1 MFCFSVTQ
9 LIKNP
14 VTDHLPTGCRKIC
27 MTYAADKCV
36 KPTEL
41 VPDDKPIAIVI
52 GAIAIGSVRRLSKKA
67 LL

>member
-1 MFCFSVTQ
+1 
-9 LIKNP
+9 
-14 VTDHLPTGCRKIC
+14 